1 MRWRLAASVAIALAM
16 PAGAARAAGLPRMV
30 SMNVCTD
37 QLLLTLADPEQI
49 IGLSR
54 FSRDGWQS
62 LSANDMKRYPVLSG
76 GAEDV
81 LLAKPDIVVASLFD
95 KRASVVFLICL

>member
-1 MRWRLAASVAIALAM
+1 MRRRPAFLVAMLALASSVSAAS
-16 PAGAARAAGLPRMV
+16 AANLPRLV

-37 QLLLTLADPEQI
+37 QLVLTLADPEQI
-49 IGLSR
+49 LGLSR

-62 LSANDMKRYPVLSG
+62 KAGDLSRYPVLSG

-81 LLAKPDIVVASLFD
+81 LLH
-95 KRASVVFLICL
+95 